1 VYASLLKKEILDYLV
16 SIRFFVL
23 TALCVLLIPL
33 SLYVNF
39 ETLRRW
45 NADYNEQLKIES
57 ALGRSGGRPG
67 YHGVRPPSL
76 LSVFANGIETSL
88 PKDFSLDSNQVA
100 FGTPRSYGDPIYEI
114 FGRIDFLFVI
124 QSVLSLIALLF
135 AFDSVSG
142 EKEQG
147 TLKLALANSLPRYR
161 LLMGKFVGGM
171 IVLGAPLVLSFAI
184 GLSVLA
190 VTGYALFQPGVVG
203 DAFLILGL
211 SLIYVAVFFLLG
223 LLISTLTHQSKTAL
237 ILLMFVW
244 VVLVLGVPRLSIMTA
259 KVIRPVEDESV
270 VVLRKRLLNDNI
282 QKEKGDALKS
292 LYFEK
297 ARQKGLSKG
306 MLTFDSDDPEFVRR
320 RNEIAAPFE
329 ARLRT
334 ELARVDEDYQ
344 RKKQQQLNLA
354 HNISRIS
361 PAAILSYLMT
371 DLADTGEFVKVRF
384 YDAVRM
390 HYANMDRLVFS
401 KSYRDLISDGNRSWG
416 FGGSLP
422 GSETPKSEDLP
433 RFNLTF
439 PRRTDTLANSL
450 PDLGLLL
457 AYAAMLFAG
466 ATVAFIKYD
475 VR

>member
-1 VYASLLKKEILDYLV
+1 MYSSLLKKEILDYLV

-39 ETLRRW
+39 ETYRRW

-57 ALGRSGGRPG
+57 SLGRPG
-67 YHGVRPPSL
+67 YQGVRPPSL

-88 PKDFSLDSNQVA
+88 PKDFSLDNNQVS

-124 QSVLSLIALLF
+124 QSVLSLIAFLF

-161 LLMGKFVGGM
+161 MLMGKFAGGM

-184 GLSVLA
+184 GLCLLA
-190 VTGYALFQPGVVG
+190 LTGYALFRTGIVG

-211 SLIYVAVFFLLG
+211 SLVYIAVFFLLG
-223 LLISTLTHQSKTAL
+223 LLISALTHQSKTAL

-244 VVLVLGVPRLSIMTA
+244 VVLVLGVPRLSIMAA
-259 KVIRPVEDESV
+259 KVIQPVDDESV
-270 VVLRKRLLNDNI
+270 VVLRKRLLTDNI
-282 QKEKGDALKS
+282 QTEKGNALKS

-306 MLTFDSDDPEFVRR
+306 MLTFDRDDPDFVHR

-329 ARLRT
+329 ARLRS
-334 ELARVDEDYQ
+334 ELAKVDADYQ
-344 RKKQQQLNLA
+344 RKKQAQLNLA

-390 HYANMDRLVFS
+390 HYEDMDRLVFS
-401 KSYRDLISDGNRSWG
+401 KSYHDSIRDGDNGWG
-416 FGGSLP
+416 FGGNLP
-422 GSETPKSEDLP
+422 GSDTPKSEDLP

-439 PRRTDTLANSL
+439 PRRAATLADSL

-457 AYAAMLFAG
+457 AYAAVLFAG
-466 ATVAFIKYD
+466 ATVAFLKYD

>member
-1 VYASLLKKEILDYLV
+1 MFTSLLKKEILDYLV

-39 ETLRRW
+39 ETYRRW

-67 YHGVRPPSL
+67 YQGVRPPSL

-142 EKEQG
+142 EKELG

-161 LLMGKFVGGM
+161 MLMGKFVGGM

-190 VTGYALFQPGVVG
+190 VTGYALFQTGVVG

-259 KVIRPVEDESV
+259 KLIRPVDDESV
-270 VVLRKRLLNDNI
+270 VVLRKRLLTDNI
-282 QKEKGDALKS
+282 QTEKGNALKS

-297 ARQKGLSKG
+297 ARQKSLSKG
-306 MLTFDSDDPEFVRR
+306 ALMFDSGDAEFVRR
-320 RNEIAAPFE
+320 RNEIAVPFE

-334 ELARVDEDYQ
+334 ELAKVDEDYQ
-344 RKKQQQLNLA
+344 RKKQEQLNLA

-401 KSYRDLISDGNRSWG
+401 KSYRDLISDGDSSWG
-416 FGGSLP
+416 FGGNLP
-422 GSETPKSEDLP
+422 GSETPKSKDLP
-433 RFNLTF
+433 RFNLTC
-439 PRRTDTLANSL
+439 PRRTDTLANGL

-457 AYAAMLFAG
+457 AYATLLFAG
-466 ATVAFIKYD
+466 ATVAFLKYD